1 MNSKP
6 ARVASPIPPIFPSTS
21 PSTSPASHRRA
32 KRPRRARVPS
42 SPGLN
47 RRRAMAL
54 ASPASRPLRKQHAPR
69 LTRST
74 YSSRS
79 IDRHPPGDAS
89 SIRYGFWSSDCPIV
103 RLSDCPIVAFFTSS
117 SSCPSRVR
125 LVSVILKVH
134 DSRDVRTPIETTR
147 VTPSIGRTDDRTD
160 DRTGLTSQDW

>member
-54 ASPASRPLRKQHAPR
+54 ASPASRPLRKQHARAHHVSLARRIPID
-69 LTRST
+69 
-74 YSSRS
+74 RS
-79 IDRHPPGDAS
+79 IDTHPVTRVQSVMDFG
-89 SIRYGFWSSDCPIV
+89 RPIV
-103 RLSDCPIVAFFTSS
+103 RLSDCPIVAFFTS

-147 VTPSIGRTDDRTD
+147 VTPSDG
-160 DRTGLTSQDW
+160 

>member
-54 ASPASRPLRKQHAPR
+54 ASPASRPLRKQHARAHHVSLARRIPIDR
-69 LTRST
+69 STPTRS
-74 YSSRS
+74 REFNPLW
-79 IDRHPPGDAS
+79 ILVVRL
-89 SIRYGFWSSDCPIV
+89 SDCPIV
-103 RLSDCPIVAFFTSS
+103 RLSDRPIVRSS
-117 SSCPSRVR
+117 PFSPRRRVR
-125 LVSVILKVH
+125 LVSVGRVRH
-134 DSRDVRTPIETTR
+134 FEGSR
-147 VTPSIGRTDDRTD
+147 
-160 DRTGLTSQDW
+160 LA

>member
-6 ARVASPIPPIFPSTS
+6 ARGASPIPPIFPSTS
-21 PSTSPASHRRA
+21 PSPSPASHDRA

-69 LTRST
+69 LARST

-79 IDRHPPGDAS
+79 IDTHPVTRVQSVMDFGH
-89 SIRYGFWSSDCPIV
+89 PIV
-103 RLSDCPIVAFFTSS
+103 RSSDCPIVAFFTP

-125 LVSVILKVH
+125 LVSVVLKVH

-147 VTPSIGRTDDRTD
+147 VTPSDGRSDERRDRTD
-160 DRTGLTSQDW
+160 DRTIGLTSEDR

>member
-54 ASPASRPLRKQHAPR
+54 ASPASRPLRKQHARAHHVSLARRIPID
-69 LTRST
+69 
-74 YSSRS
+74 RS
-79 IDRHPPGDAS
+79 IDTHPVTRVQSVMDFG
-89 SIRYGFWSSDCPIV
+89 RPIV
-103 RLSDCPIVAFFTSS
+103 RLSDCPIVRLSDRRLFHLVVVSV
-117 SSCPSRVR
+117 SCPSV
-125 LVSVILKVH
+125 VSVILKVH

-147 VTPSIGRTDDRTD
+147 VTPSIGRMIGRSD
-160 DRTGLTSQDW
+160 G